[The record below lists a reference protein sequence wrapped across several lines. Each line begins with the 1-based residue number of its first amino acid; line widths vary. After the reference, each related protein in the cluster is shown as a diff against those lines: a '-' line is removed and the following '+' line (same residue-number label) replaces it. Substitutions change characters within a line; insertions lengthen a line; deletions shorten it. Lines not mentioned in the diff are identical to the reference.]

1 MLDKLEKNYFDR
13 PLSRGFVSLYAGKT
27 IVMVASAMLGI
38 FLPIFL
44 YNLFDKNFQAVV
56 IYYGLGSF
64 FYGVTVSFGVK
75 FLNKFGFRNAL
86 RVSVLLGMIFY
97 IIFYF
102 IDQNNFKYLIPLSI
116 LILTFYRLLYWLPYH
131 VSFAKFTDKKIR
143 SRQVSI
149 IEATRSVLGVFI
161 PLIAGLIV
169 SYFDFDVLFIIAIVL
184 YFMSGIPYLTIMKT
198 REKFVW
204 TFKETWKQFFSK
216 KRRKIILAYVADGA
230 ENIISIVVWP
240 IFIYQLLDGNY
251 FKVGAISTFIIAI
264 SVIVQLFLGK
274 YMDLE
279 VKKEKVLKWGSF
291 LYSLGWLIKIF
302 ISTTFQIFIVGAY
315 HNITSI
321 FLRTPFDTLTYEI
334 AADQEHY
341 VDEFTVLHEMAIQL
355 GKVLM
360 AILIIIIS
368 IYFAI
373 QWVFILAAMATIVF
387 NLLEQKDVRFNK
399 NKL

>member
-1 MLDKLEKNYFDR
+1 MLESLEKKYFNKS
-13 PLSRGFVSLYAGKT
+13 LSKGFIRLYTGKT

-86 RVSVLLGMIFY
+86 RASVILGMTFY

-102 IDQNNFKYLIPLSI
+102 IDQNNLKYLIPFSL
-116 LILTFYRLLYWLPYH
+116 LILTFYRLFYWLPYH
-131 VSFAKFTDKKIR
+131 VDFAKFTDKKTR
-143 SRQVSI
+143 GRQVSV

-169 SYFDFDVLFIIAIVL
+169 SYFDFNVLFIIAIVL
-184 YFMSGIPYLTIMKT
+184 YFLSGIPYLTIPRT

-204 TFKETWKQFFSK
+204 TLKETWKQFFSK
-216 KRRKIILAYVADGA
+216 KRRKTVIAYMADGS
-230 ENIISIVVWP
+230 ENIIGIAVWP

-251 FKVGAISTFIIAI
+251 FKVGAISTLIIAI
-264 SVIVQLFLGK
+264 SVVAQLFLGK
-274 YMDLE
+274 YMDLKT
-279 VKKEKVLKWGSF
+279 KKEKVLKWGSF
-291 LYSLGWLIKIF
+291 LYSFGWLIKIF
-302 ISTTFQIFIVGAY
+302 ISTTFQIFIAGAY
-315 HNITSI
+315 HSIASI
-321 FLRTPFDTLTYEI
+321 FLRTPFDALTYEI

-341 VDEFTVLHEMAIQL
+341 VDEFTVLREMAIQS

-360 AILIIIIS
+360 ATLIVLIS
-368 IYFAI
+368 FFFAI
-373 QWVFILAAMATIVF
+373 QWVFLLAALASMVF
-387 NLLEQKDVRFNK
+387 NLLEKKNNK
-399 NKL
+399 INKI